1 MAEVGSETKAGGCGV
16 CVVAMALVMLI
27 LFYLLHLA
35 GYVDMSKLIDLI
47 KDLIGL

>member
-16 CVVAMALVMLI
+16 SVVATVLVMLI

-47 KDLIGL
+47 KDFIGL

>member
-1 MAEVGSETKAGGCGV
+1 MAEVGTETKAGGCGA
-16 CVVAMALVMLI
+16 CVVATVILMLVI
-27 LFYLLHLA
+27 FYLLHLA